1 MKKNILFFTSPSP
14 PAPLPQAGEGS
25 KINGLQRCVHRL
37 AHRGRETKIRCASFM
52 LIVWLLLCGGA
63 TFAGAAEPPT
73 RLQVGYDV
81 LKGNIKAASITE
93 TYTRTQDRYHIESV
107 SKAVG
112 LLAMLKPETIRITS
126 QGALTT
132 KGLRPL
138 TFTNERK
145 LDTERNTRADFDWA
159 SNRIILTDRAGKRT
173 LPLSAG
179 TQDRLSAMYQ
189 FMFAPL
195 QNAATLSFE
204 MTNGSKVDNYNY
216 LITPD
221 QSVTVPL
228 GTFKALYV
236 TNTPKTGESQTE
248 IWLAAEHA
256 NFPCKIVITD
266 PDGDKLTQVLT
277 QFNFEP

>member
-1 MKKNILFFTSPSP
+1 MPKLM
-14 PAPLPQAGEGS
+14 
-25 KINGLQRCVHRL
+25 H
-37 AHRGRETKIRCASFM
+37 
-52 LIVWLLLCGGA
+52 LIVWLLSCCTLPAMAAPAVTTA
-63 TFAGAAEPPT
+63 TPS
-73 RLQVGYDV
+73 RLQVSYDV
-81 LKGNIKAASITE
+81 IKSGIKAATITE
-93 TYTRTQDRYHIESV
+93 TYTRKQDGYRIESV

-112 LLAMLKPETIRITS
+112 LVALIKPETIRVVSEGTVT
-126 QGALTT
+126 A
-132 KGLRPL
+132 KGLNPI
-138 TFTNERK
+138 TFTNKRE

-159 SNRIILTDRAGKRT
+159 ANRITLSDRTGERT
-173 LPLSAG
+173 LPLPAG

-195 QNAATLSFE
+195 KNATALDFY
-204 MTNGSKVDNYNY
+204 MTNGSKVDIYNY

-221 QSVTVPL
+221 QSVTISL

-236 TNTPKTGESQTE
+236 SNTPKAGESQTE

-256 NFPCKIVITD
+256 DFPYKIVITD